1 MELNRKTGSLI
12 FFFFFCL
19 NSPWSASSEVWPA
32 LSFFEKKNPWKMH
45 RFSYNFSTELFTV
58 SSDLEHVFKWNLHL
72 NEWWL
77 HLFPTSNLN
86 LLLLVF
92 PMSFHY
98 LQYLVNVNFFI
109 SNTYKYLY
117 TTPTT
122 PLFCMFVIQI
132 SVDAAHGYSPRAIDM
147 SNVTLSR
154 DVHVSQ
160 KPF

>member
-12 FFFFFCL
+12 FFFFFAWIHLEVHHLRFGLLCL
-19 NSPWSASSEVWPA
+19 S
-32 LSFFEKKNPWKMH
+32 LKKKNPWKMH